1 MTTAQAESTIPT
13 GSWQSDPIH
22 SSIGFAVKHM
32 VGTFRGTFK
41 EFDARVSDASGSPEI
56 SGRAK
61 VQSVQVSEE
70 NLYGHLLSPEFFDAE
85 QHPEIIFESKEISND
100 GDQLVVNGELTV
112 KGNTK
117 PVVARGEISGP
128 LLGPDE
134 NERLGIDLETKV
146 DRHDYGLDWQMDLP
160 GGGGVLG
167 DEVTLTV
174 HLELIK
180 EA

>member
-1 MTTAQAESTIPT
+1 MATAQAESTIPT

-32 VGTFRGTFK
+32 VGTFRGSIQASSTRASATPPV
-41 EFDARVSDASGSPEI
+41 ARRSPAARRCRASRCRRRTSTDI
-56 SGRAK
+56 S
-61 VQSVQVSEE
+61 S
-70 NLYGHLLSPEFFDAE
+70 LLSSSTPSR
-85 QHPEIIFESKEISND
+85 HPEIIFESKEISKD

-117 PVVARGEISGP
+117 PVLARGEISGP

-160 GGGGVLG
+160 GGG
-167 DEVTLTV
+167 ESPR
-174 HLELIK
+174 
-180 EA
+180 